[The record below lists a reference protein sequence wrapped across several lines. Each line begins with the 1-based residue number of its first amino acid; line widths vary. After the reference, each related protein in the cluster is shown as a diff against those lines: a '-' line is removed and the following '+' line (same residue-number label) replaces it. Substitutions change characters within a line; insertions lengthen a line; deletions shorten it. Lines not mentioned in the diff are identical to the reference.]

1 VAVAS
6 AGPYA
11 SLVCTSLQTDNHAS
25 TPPLS
30 FFTGRVPFLPPNQQ
44 CQSTMYHHT
53 LLKTGKMTCFHIKSK
68 HNQNQRQASWRMP
81 LPRRM
86 HIHTDG
92 QAKNIMPRG
101 PSTGRAQLNHIATCH
116 HSCVQIHKREQK
128 LRKITEATNYSKH
141 ISSEPV
147 TTLYLNL
154 SSCSFNFLHFREDQ
168 TLFSNILKK
177 YKTRYL

>member
-44 CQSTMYHHT
+44 CQSTMCHHT

-86 HIHTDG
+86 HIHRDG

-128 LRKITEATNYSKH
+128 LRKNHRSY
-141 ISSEPV
+141 
-147 TTLYLNL
+147 
-154 SSCSFNFLHFREDQ
+154 Q
-168 TLFSNILKK
+168 LF
-177 YKTRYL
+177 KTHQFGASYHLIPELIQLQL